1 MDQGLAA
8 VAGAVVGLLGAL
20 IVAGFQARSAREDR
34 KDQARN
40 ERQAREDQ
48 ARNERQAREDQA
60 RRDLQRERLRHYV
73 DLLTTARE
81 VRYISLRTF
90 QKLATRSVSEV
101 DESSPRCQG
110 PTT

>member
-34 KDQARN
+34 K
-40 ERQAREDQ
+40 DQ